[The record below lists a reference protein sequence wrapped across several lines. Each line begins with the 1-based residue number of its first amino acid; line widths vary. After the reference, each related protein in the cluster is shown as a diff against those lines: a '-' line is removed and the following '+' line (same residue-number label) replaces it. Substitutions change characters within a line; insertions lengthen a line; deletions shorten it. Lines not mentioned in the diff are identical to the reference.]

1 MSLNINLDDF
11 NLTIESSTDQEL
23 RLAQEEYDELAKV
36 QKSLKEE
43 MNGMVARIRGLDSAE
58 AKAII
63 IKEEFEPLKMRAV
76 KANEDGKRVEER
88 LRRAKENKVS
98 HPLSSLNSLEFAKIR
113 NRLSRKHWSPRR
125 ARPRRRY
132 G

>member
-36 QKSLKEE
+36 QANLKEE
-43 MNGMVARIRGLDSAE
+43 MNNMVARIRGLDSAE
-58 AKAII
+58 AKAAI
-63 IKEEFEPLKMRAV
+63 IKEEFEPLKTRAR

-98 HPLSSLNSLEFAKIR
+98 SSLIS
-113 NRLSRKHWSPRR
+113 
-125 ARPRRRY
+125 
-132 G
+132 